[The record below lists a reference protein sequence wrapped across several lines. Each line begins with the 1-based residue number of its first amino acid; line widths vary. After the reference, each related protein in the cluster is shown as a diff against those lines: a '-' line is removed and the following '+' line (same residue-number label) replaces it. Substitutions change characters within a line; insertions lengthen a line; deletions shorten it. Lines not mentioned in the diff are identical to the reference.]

1 MSRNFHDDIRDPNLF
16 TENAAG
22 NYQYETRAD
31 GGKSAAGSLRLADSA
46 VRDNQAQASVGGDAR
61 RGKDHDWGP
70 DDGGHLIGAR
80 FGGSPGEENLT
91 AQSRNLNR
99 SDYKR
104 MENQWAEHL
113 DNGDKV
119 FVFVETDGGER
130 PTAYMG
136 YVIYESPD
144 GTRDWDVFS
153 FTNES
158 RSEQERWEE
167 ELDAY
172 EAQHPE
178 IYEEMGMHPREEE
191 YLDYTDKNANDY
203 LGDTAPKGAQ
213 QNAAPA
219 QTAENAPNEYLG
231 DTAGNGLESSG
242 ESASGGLES
251 SGGDA
256 GEDNDPGGAD
266 DGSDRDGG
274 MD

>member
-104 MENQWAEHL
+104 MENEWAEHL
-113 DNGDKV
+113 NNGDKV
-119 FVFVETDGGER
+119 FVFVETDGGDR

-158 RSEQERWEE
+158 RSEQERWDE
-167 ELDAY
+167 ELVAN
-172 EAQHPE
+172 ETEPPE
-178 IYEEMGMHPREEE
+178 IYEEMGMHLWATPPRPRTPGTPPTSTWGTRRRAAGRAPARS
-191 YLDYTDKNANDY
+191 LPAAWKAPAKTPGRTAIPAVRT
-203 LGDTAPKGAQ
+203 TAPTGT
-213 QNAAPA
+213 AAW
-219 QTAENAPNEYLG
+219 TEGGRVWGIRSFSAPP
-231 DTAGNGLESSG
+231 SG
-242 ESASGGLES
+242 IIPPSG
-251 SGGDA
+251 
-256 GEDNDPGGAD
+256 
-266 DGSDRDGG
+266 
-274 MD
+274 